1 MIIDKILLG
10 IKVVGLPNAL
20 RAVPYAWQRDRADRV
35 LKKKKPGEVK
45 TPGNLVSVTREPSGA
60 RFHFA
65 NSDLQIQFLAADIAL
80 VEWEPGRAVLPYARA
95 KTDWDAT
102 PVAIEENAEG
112 WKISSAEMRLLVRS
126 DGSVRYETQDG
137 AMLREESAPE
147 IRGEAWQHR
156 ATLKAEEHLYGL
168 GERAVALNLR
178 GRIYRMWNSDK
189 GGVYGTGADPL
200 YIGIP
205 VYLSLQTQGSYLIF
219 YENSFDARFDFA
231 SQDYASMQFD
241 GGPRRYYFIPG
252 PPARAL
258 ERYTELTGRPAMPP
272 RWALGYHHSHINY
285 RDEKSVRELADGFR
299 QHDLPLSAIHLDLL
313 YMRGY
318 RDFAI
323 DRKNFPDLA
332 RLSRELLEQ
341 NVRLVSIIDGG
352 VKDDPEYDV
361 FTEGKTENVFCKLA
375 DGTLVRAPVWPGWA
389 VFPDFTNPKTRAWW
403 KSYYP
408 RLLDA
413 GINGFWHDMNE
424 PAAFAAWGDLSL
436 PLTTQHSLE
445 NRGGDHREAHN
456 VFGLLMNQAGFE
468 AMRAHRAEQRPFL
481 LTRSGWAG
489 LQRYAWTWTG
499 DTASNWAT
507 LKQTIATGL
516 GLSLS
521 GIPYTGPDIGGS
533 TGETSAEL
541 YLRWFQLAAFLPFFR
556 TYEIWVTK
564 HREHWEFGEPYLTIL
579 RDFLRLRYA
588 LMPYWYTLAWEA
600 NQTGHAIIR
609 PLFWNDNTDKNLWDI
624 DDEFLLGDNLLVA
637 PVTQEKSSAREIIL
651 PKGTWYSYWDDVRFD
666 GPARVEIETPL
677 ERIGLFVRAGTVL
690 PMEANGKLTLHIYP
704 NKDRSPSQ
712 NSSDGSHAVE
722 RLGMGA
728 QPAEIGYSQLYSDAG
743 DGYGD
748 SRVDKFQMT
757 RNGNRITINWESEGA
772 FAFPYP
778 HVELVLHG
786 ITARRAVCDGKETQV
801 KENRIEVEPFK
812 QIRIE

>member
-1 MIIDKILLG
+1 MRARRVSWDRGSNMIIDKILLG

-20 RAVPYAWQRDRADRV
+20 RAVPYAWQRDRAERA
-35 LKKKKPGEVK
+35 LKKRTIADLK
-45 TPGNLVSVTREPSGA
+45 TPGNLVSVTREASGA

-65 NSDLQIQFLAADIAL
+65 NSELQIQFLASDLVL

-95 KTDWDAT
+95 KNDWDAT
-102 PVAIEENAEG
+102 TVAIEETGEG
-112 WKISSAEMRLLVRS
+112 WKISSSELRLIVRL
-126 DGSVRYETQDG
+126 DGSVRYESKGG
-137 AMLREESAPE
+137 AILREESAPE

-156 ATLKAEEHLYGL
+156 AALKVEEGLYGL
-168 GERAVALNLR
+168 GERAASLNLR
-178 GRIYRMWNSDK
+178 GGGPYRMWNSDK

-205 VYLSLQTQGSYLIF
+205 MYLSLQAQGSYLMF
-219 YENSFDARFDFA
+219 YENSFDARFDFS
-231 SQDYASMQFD
+231 SQDFAVMQFE
-241 GGPRRYYFIPG
+241 GGPLRHYFIPG

-258 ERYTELTGRPAMPP
+258 ERYAELTGRPAMPP

-285 RDEKSVRELADGFR
+285 RDEQSVRELAEGFR

-318 RDFAI
+318 RDFEI
-323 DRKNFPDLA
+323 DKNNFPDMA

-341 NVRLVSIIDGG
+341 NVHLVSIIDGG

-361 FTEGKTENVFCKLA
+361 FVEGVVEDVFCKLP
-375 DGTLVRAPVWPGWA
+375 DETPVRAPVWPGWA
-389 VFPDFTNPKTRAWW
+389 VFPDFTNPGTRAWW

-424 PAAFAAWGDLSL
+424 PAAFAAWGDLTL

-456 VFGLLMNQAGFE
+456 VFGLLMNRAGFE
-468 AMRAHRAEQRPFL
+468 AMRAHRPNQRPWL

-516 GLSLS
+516 GLSMS

-600 NQTGHAIIR
+600 NQTGHPIIR
-609 PLFWNDNTDKNLWDI
+609 PLFWHDPTDKNLWDI
-624 DDEFLLGDNLLVA
+624 DDEFLLGENLLVA
-637 PVTQEKSSAREIIL
+637 PVTQEKSKAREVIL
-651 PKGTWYSYWDDVRFD
+651 PKGRWYSYGDDSSYA
-666 GPARVEIETPL
+666 GPAHQKIETPL
-677 ERIGLFVRAGTVL
+677 ERIGLFVRAGAVL
-690 PMEANGKLTLHIYP
+690 PMEANGKLALHIYP
-704 NKDRSPSQ
+704 GEGDN
-712 NSSDGSHAVE
+712 
-722 RLGMGA
+722 
-728 QPAEIGYSQLYSDAG
+728 QLYSDAG

-748 SRVDKFQMT
+748 SRVDKLQMT
-757 RNGNRITINWESEGA
+757 REGNQLTLNWQSEGA

-778 HVELVLHG
+778 RVQLVLHG
-786 ITARRAVCDGKETQV
+786 FRVRRAVCDGKEISV
-801 KENRIEVEPFK
+801 KENRMECGMFKQIQIEVESN
-812 QIRIE
+812 